1 MRRKMHEV
9 HMLDKT
15 YASLPVLLAAGLLA
29 SGASAPLSAGTSPS
43 NTPQQEPTGQATQA
57 GWYTQAQANQGQVL
71 YNSYCAECHRPD
83 LTGAMGP
90 ALLGRQFVSKWKT
103 LGDLYNFEH
112 TTMPALNPGAVPE
125 AQLVKITA
133 YILSQ
138 NGFPN
143 GNAPLEPGGKMMG
156 RVLKP

>member
-1 MRRKMHEV
+1 MHEV

-15 YASLPVLLAAGLLA
+15 YASLPVLLAAGVLA
-29 SGASAPLSAGTSPS
+29 GGASAPLSAGTSPS
-43 NTPQQEPTGQATQA
+43 NTAQQEPTGQANQT
-57 GWYTQAQANQGQVL
+57 GWYTQAQANRGQVV

-90 ALLGRQFVSKWKT
+90 ALLGKRFISKWKT
-103 LGDLYNFEH
+103 LSDLYNFEH
-112 TTMPALNPGAVPE
+112 TTMPALNPGSVPE
-125 AQLVKITA
+125 AQLTVITA

-138 NGFPN
+138 NGFPS
-143 GNAPLEPGGKMMG
+143 GSAPLEYSGKMMG